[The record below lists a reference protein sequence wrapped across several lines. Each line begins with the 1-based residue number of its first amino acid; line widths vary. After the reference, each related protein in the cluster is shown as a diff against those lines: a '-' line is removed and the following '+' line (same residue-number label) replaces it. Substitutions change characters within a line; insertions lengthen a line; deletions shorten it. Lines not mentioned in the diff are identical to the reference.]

1 MGGQPPEQAGRR
13 PGRQRPGAAGYWQ
26 VAADGG
32 IFNFGTAPFLGSQ
45 GGKPLNKPVV
55 GMAS

>member
-1 MGGQPPEQAGRR
+1 MAPRQHTPEGN
-13 PGRQRPGAAGYWQ
+13 GYWL

-32 IFNFGTAPFLGSQ
+32 IFNYGDAVFFGST

-55 GMAS
+55 GMASRSGG